1 MAVPIVRELTAPGF
15 FSTMG
20 MRVAAGRDFTWQDD
34 GAAPRVAIVSEHVA
48 ERLFPN
54 TSPLGRSIDI
64 STTSPVR
71 GLRIIGVV
79 PDAALWTPR
88 SGRVLAVYTP
98 LLQDP
103 DAEDFQLVLRA
114 TGDPR
119 ALARPVQRLIESFG
133 QHYALRAQ
141 TAEERLDAVLF
152 QERAIALLATFFG
165 VVAVV
170 LGSIGI
176 YALLSFS
183 VTKRT
188 SEIGIRMALGARQI
202 EIAGL
207 VLREL
212 AAVVSIG
219 IAAGIVLTLAGSR
232 LSATMLFGVSAA
244 DPGAITLGV
253 ALFW

>member
-1 MAVPIVRELTAPGF
+1 M
-15 FSTMG
+15 
-20 MRVAAGRDFTWQDD
+20 
-34 GAAPRVAIVSEHVA
+34 
-48 ERLFPN
+48 
-54 TSPLGRSIDI
+54 
-64 STTSPVR
+64 
-71 GLRIIGVV
+71 
-79 PDAALWTPR
+79 
-88 SGRVLAVYTP
+88 
-98 LLQDP
+98 
-103 DAEDFQLVLRA
+103 EDFQLVLRA

-253 ALFW
+253 ALFCSSGSCSERTGCSSGPGPRRIASKRIAERVARGLSGRRTSDLPKVGTVPTQ